1 MPTYRCQLIVEVF
14 ADTPAQL
21 TRAAHAVLRELN
33 PAALGI
39 DADMT
44 IGPVEVDADD
54 SGAFEP
60 VEDGVEDDNQPG

>member
-1 MPTYRCQLIVEVF
+1 MPTYRFIVEVF
-14 ADTPAQL
+14 ADTHAQL
-21 TRAAHAVLRELN
+21 TRAAHAVLRELD

-39 DADMT
+39 DADMA

-54 SGAFEP
+54 SGAFVP